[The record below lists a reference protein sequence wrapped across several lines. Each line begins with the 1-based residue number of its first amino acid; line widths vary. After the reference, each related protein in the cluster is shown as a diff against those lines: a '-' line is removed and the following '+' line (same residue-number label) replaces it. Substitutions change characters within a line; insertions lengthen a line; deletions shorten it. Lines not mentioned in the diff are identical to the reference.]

1 MYHKKRKLYYIE
13 NIKVNIIT
21 TDSKMRKSINLNLIL
36 NEVQVY
42 DKLYSVVNQ
51 AYVTTYT
58 EMKTL
63 NCTFHTVCTLYMYD
77 LHYTRNNL

>member
-1 MYHKKRKLYYIE
+1 MKLYFIE

-21 TDSKMRKSINLNLIL
+21 TDSKMIKSINLNLIL

-51 AYVTTYT
+51 AYVQFIP
-58 EMKTL
+58 K
-63 NCTFHTVCTLYMYD
+63 
-77 LHYTRNNL
+77 

>member
-1 MYHKKRKLYYIE
+1 MKLHILFE
-13 NIKVNIIT
+13 KIKVNMAS

-51 AYVTTYT
+51 AYVQFIP
-58 EMKTL
+58 K
-63 NCTFHTVCTLYMYD
+63 
-77 LHYTRNNL
+77 